1 MSKPRDERHKD
12 LFRPSL
18 EAIIDLGHP
27 LARLANKIDWG
38 FIDVPCS
45 SVRFQTKA

>member
-18 EAIIDLGHP
+18 DEIIDLNHP
-27 LARLANKIDWG
+27 LAGQTVRYSVKIVAVDNG
-38 FIDVPCS
+38 ADQ
-45 SVRFQTKA
+45 QTLH